1 MAEAK
6 TLSQYEV
13 ASSKRLKVSVLIILI
28 IIPAA
33 IAAAYF
39 IPWDGMY
46 MLVSVFILVAVMAPF
61 FMVFER
67 RRPKARELM
76 LIVVMS
82 AMTVA
87 VHSLFHIIFPIQ
99 IGTAMVIISGIA
111 LGPEAGFLIGALSR
125 LICNFYM
132 GQGPWTP
139 WQMFAWGLLGFLA
152 GFIFDKGSEVSVRAR
167 SFKMVAGPFTA
178 VVLSLILGYL
188 LFLLFPGN
196 DDTFLGWRVYA
207 FGCIGLIVG
216 LILQKK
222 RLPSDDLTMSVIT
235 FFMTVIV
242 YGGIMN
248 LSTVVNSTNMAGG
261 SKISIEGLKLLY
273 ISGLPMDLIHGITA
287 AVCVFILGSSI
298 ISKLDRIKIKYGIY
312 R

>member
-6 TLSQYEV
+6 TLSQYEA

-152 GFIFDKGSEVSVRAR
+152 GFIFDKGSEISVRTR
-167 SFKMVAGPFTA
+167 SFKMVAGPLAA
-178 VVLSLILGYL
+178 VVFSLILGYI

-207 FGCIGLIVG
+207 FGCIGLIAG
-216 LILQKK
+216 LIIQKK

-248 LSTVVNSTNMAGG
+248 LSTIVNSTNMAGG
-261 SKISIEGLKLLY
+261 SQISVEGLKLLY
-273 ISGLPMDLIHGITA
+273 ISGLPMDLIHGVTA

>member
-6 TLSQYEV
+6 TLSQYEA

-139 WQMFAWGLLGFLA
+139 WQMFSWGLLGFLA
-152 GFIFDKGSEVSVRAR
+152 GFIFADNRIGDKSQNV
-167 SFKMVAGPFTA
+167 FKTFAGLFAAVA
-178 VVLSLILGYL
+178 VSLIAGYII
-188 LFLLFPGN
+188 FVLFPGS
-196 DDTFLGWRVYA
+196 DSTYFGWRIYVA
-207 FGCIGLIVG
+207 GAAGLAAG
-216 LILQKK
+216 LLLQKNK
-222 RLPSDDLTMSVIT
+222 LPADDLTMAIVT
-235 FFMTVIV
+235 FFMTVTV

-248 LSTVVNSTNMAGG
+248 LSTLVNSTNMAGG
-261 SKISIEGLKLLY
+261 SEISLDGLKLLY
-273 ISGLPMDLIHGITA
+273 ISGLPMDLIHGGTA
-287 AVCVFILGSSI
+287 ALCVFILGSSI
-298 ISKLDRIKIKYGIY
+298 ISKLNRIKIKYGIY

>member
-6 TLSQYEV
+6 TLSQYEA

-33 IAAAYF
+33 IAAAYL

-152 GFIFDKGSEVSVRAR
+152 GFIFDKGSEVSVRTR
-167 SFKMVAGPFTA
+167 SFKMVAGPFAA
-178 VVLSLILGYL
+178 VVFSLILGYI

-196 DDTFLGWRVYA
+196 DDSFLGWRVYV
-207 FGCIGLIVG
+207 FGCIGLIAG
-216 LILQKK
+216 LIIQKK

>member
-1 MAEAK
+1 
-6 TLSQYEV
+6 
-13 ASSKRLKVSVLIILI
+13 
-28 IIPAA
+28 
-33 IAAAYF
+33 
-39 IPWDGMY
+39 

-167 SFKMVAGPFTA
+167 SFKMVAGPFAA
-178 VVLSLILGYL
+178 VVFSLILGYI

-207 FGCIGLIVG
+207 FGCIGLIAG
-216 LILQKK
+216 LIIQKK

-248 LSTVVNSTNMAGG
+248 LSTIVNSTNMAGG
-261 SKISIEGLKLLY
+261 SQISVEGLKLLY
-273 ISGLPMDLIHGITA
+273 ISGLPMDLIHGVTA